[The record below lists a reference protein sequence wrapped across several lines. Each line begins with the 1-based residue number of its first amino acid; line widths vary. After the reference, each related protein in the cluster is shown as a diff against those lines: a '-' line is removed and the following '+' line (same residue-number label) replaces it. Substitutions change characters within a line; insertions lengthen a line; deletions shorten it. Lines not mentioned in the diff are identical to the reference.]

1 MSTRYNNSSI
11 AFAYGRFLKISST
24 KVERILNYI
33 RYRTYKE
40 VLIFLEF
47 APYKACFYIWQ
58 ILINAVANLKSFNL
72 ITEKNIF
79 LQYARVQKGPAKKQ
93 IRYIARGRYAIIKK
107 KSCHIC
113 LGVHYL

>member
-1 MSTRYNNSSI
+1 MSNKYNNISI
-11 AFAYGRFLKISST
+11 AFAYGRFLKISPT

-33 RYRTYKE
+33 RYKTYQE

-58 ILINAVANLKSFNL
+58 ILINAVSNLKQFTL
-72 ITEKNIF
+72 IREKNIF

-93 IRYIARGRYAIIKK
+93 IRYIARGRYSILKK
-107 KSCHIC
+107 KLCHIC
-113 LGVHYL
+113 LGVQLL